1 MEKMER
7 IKSFLKSVR
16 QELDR
21 ISWPSK
27 DLAIKATI
35 SVIIFA
41 LIIGIYLWVLDIVF
55 VRIINF
61 LLSLRGG

>member
-1 MEKMER
+1 MEK
-7 IKSFLKSVR
+7 IKNFLRSVR

-21 ISWPSK
+21 VSWPSK
-27 DLAIKATI
+27 DLAVKATV

-41 LIIGIYLWVLDIVF
+41 LVIGTYLWILDIVF

>member
-1 MEKMER
+1 MER
-7 IKSFLKSVR
+7 IKNFLRSVK

-21 ISWPSK
+21 VSWPSK
-27 DLAIKATI
+27 DLAVKATV

-41 LIIGIYLWVLDIVF
+41 LVIGTYLWILDIVF

>member
-1 MEKMER
+1 MEK
-7 IKSFLKSVR
+7 IKSFLKSVK

-21 ISWPSK
+21 VSWPSK
-27 DLAIKATI
+27 DLAVKATI

-41 LIIGIYLWVLDIVF
+41 LVVGTYLWILDIIF

>member
-1 MEKMER
+1 MER
-7 IKSFLKSVR
+7 IKNFLRSVK

-21 ISWPSK
+21 VSWPSK

-41 LIIGIYLWVLDIVF
+41 LVIGTYLWILDIVF